1 MDVVEQTTTTN
12 NNNNNVKSEQNSDKS
27 DAPSK
32 RRIEPIDISV
42 TTEAPRRVTPVDVVK
57 PE

>member
-12 NNNNNVKSEQNSDKS
+12 NNNNNDKS
-27 DAPSK
+27 DVPSK

-42 TTEAPRRVTPVDVVK
+42 KTEAPRRVTPVDVVK